1 MRIALVSVAAFVG
14 TLAGIAA
21 IPSASADAARP
32 ACADS
37 NGARRGGVVYVR
49 DGVALR
55 CDVSRPQRLAV
66 TRVRSLAACD
76 DMGGRYSPAVDI
88 CWDVDY

>member
-1 MRIALVSVAAFVG
+1 MRYALAAIAAVTIPFAAS
-14 TLAGIAA
+14 AA
-21 IPSASADAARP
+21 IPSHAEAGRP

-37 NGARRGGVVYVR
+37 NGARPGGSVYVR
-49 DGVALR
+49 DGAMLR
-55 CDVSRPQRLAV
+55 CDVARPQRLHV